1 MSRLAWITLAALL
14 TAVHAAPA
22 QTPAPAPASTMTRGE
37 VLAEIEKAAAAS
49 PQMMVARM
57 ANTAAYR
64 VNVVKRTAPQGAI
77 AHDVGTEVHYIIEGA
92 ATLVTGG
99 TIVRPSAGT
108 AASAATIRD
117 GVSREVHPGDIVLV
131 PVGTP
136 HWYSAITQ
144 PLTYLEVRFDVKEP

>member
-1 MSRLAWITLAALL
+1 MSRLVWFTMAALI
-14 TAVHAAPA
+14 AAGPAHAQAPP
-22 QTPAPAPASTMTRGE
+22 PAPARAMTRAE
-37 VLAEIEKAAAAS
+37 VLAQLEKAAATS

-57 ANTAAYR
+57 VNTEAYR

-77 AHDVGTEVHYIIEGA
+77 AHDVGTEVHYVIEGA

-99 TIVRPSAGT
+99 TIVRPAGG
-108 AASAATIRD
+108 AAAAATIRD
-117 GVSREVHPGDIVLV
+117 GVSRAVQPGDIVLV

>member
-1 MSRLAWITLAALL
+1 MSRLVWFTLAAL
-14 TAVHAAPA
+14 VIAAAADA
-22 QTPAPAPASTMTRGE
+22 QPAPAPARAMTRAE
-37 VLAEIEKAAAAS
+37 VLAQLDAAAATS

-57 ANTAAYR
+57 ANTEAYR

-77 AHDVGTEVHYIIEGA
+77 AHDVGTEVHYIIDGT

-99 TIVRPSAGT
+99 TIVRPATGGAT
-108 AASAATIRD
+108 AMATIRD
-117 GVSREVHPGDIVLV
+117 GASREVHPGDIVLV

-136 HWYSAITQ
+136 HWYRAIAQ

>member
-1 MSRLAWITLAALL
+1 MSRLVWFTLAAFVI
-14 TAVHAAPA
+14 ARAADA
-22 QTPAPAPASTMTRGE
+22 QTAPAPARAMTRAE
-37 VLAEIEKAAAAS
+37 VLAQLDAAAASS

-57 ANTAAYR
+57 VNTESHR

-99 TIVRPSAGT
+99 TIVRPATGG
-108 AASAATIRD
+108 AAAATIRD
-117 GVSREVHPGDIVLV
+117 GVSRQVQPGDIVLV